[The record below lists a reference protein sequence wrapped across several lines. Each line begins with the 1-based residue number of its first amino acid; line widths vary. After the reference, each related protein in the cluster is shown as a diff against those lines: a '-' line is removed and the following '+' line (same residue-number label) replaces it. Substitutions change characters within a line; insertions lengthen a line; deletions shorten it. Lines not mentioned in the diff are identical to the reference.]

1 MSPKHRRGEATVDRV
16 LTAAL
21 DLYAAQG
28 PDALTM
34 TALIAETGVSSG
46 SLYHHFGSVDGLAAA
61 LYARCMADLL
71 DAIADALED
80 ARTARA
86 GVQALVRAYLG
97 FVRDNPPAAHFIH
110 ASSYAGFLPA
120 HAARIAEAKAPR
132 MARIAAWLRPH
143 VAAGR
148 IVDLPE
154 PLLEMLVIGP
164 VAETAR
170 RRLAGDP
177 GIDLAQAA
185 RLLPERIWRAVR
197 ADPAPPVDPVG

>member
-21 DLYAAQG
+21 DLYAAKG
-28 PDALTM
+28 HDALTM
-34 TALIAETGVSSG
+34 TALISETGVSSG

-61 LYARCMADLL
+61 LYARCMAELL
-71 DAIADALED
+71 DAITDALEGS
-80 ARTARA
+80 RTARA
-86 GVQALVRAYLG
+86 GVHAMVRAYLG
-97 FVRDNPPAAHFIH
+97 FTRDNRPAAHFVH

-120 HAARIAEAKAPR
+120 HTGRIAETKTPR
-132 MARIAAWLRPH
+132 MARIATWLRPH

-164 VAETAR
+164 AAETSR
-170 RRLAGDP
+170 RWLAGAP
-177 GIDLAQAA
+177 GVDLEQAA
-185 RLLPERIWRAVR
+185 RLLPERIWRSVR
-197 ADPAPPVDPVG
+197 AEPAPAGPTG